1 MKSPSPGSISLHVR
15 YRGRKGRGSNDRKVT
30 KAGSLGIA
38 KKRVDAKEGDGLHTE
53 KKMISVVLLLNT
65 YGRKGIV
72 HGKYE
77 RTDRIQNI
85 YMNCLMC
92 LY

>member
-15 YRGRKGRGSNDRKVT
+15 YRGRKGRGSDDRKVT

-53 KKMISVVLLLNT
+53 RILWA
-65 YGRKGIV
+65 
-72 HGKYE
+72 E
-77 RTDRIQNI
+77 RYCAR
-85 YMNCLMC
+85 
-92 LY
+92 